1 MTNNKQF
8 DYTKRNFQ
16 EIRTELVDFVKQYYP
31 TIIQD
36 FSDES
41 LGMMLLELVAG
52 VGDIL
57 NQNLDNAF
65 NETQLQSAHLLSSV
79 LNIAKNLGVNVGNVK
94 ASATILDI
102 FVRVPV
108 KGDSYNRAYAPII
121 RQGMRVSGG
130 GQEFET
136 ITETDFTSPF
146 NSQGIPNL
154 RIIPIFNENQV
165 LISYDLVKR
174 EIVLAGKTKIDRR
187 YITIND
193 VKPFMEITLAETDVI
208 NIEGIITQVG
218 NVTDIPTISQFLD
231 EDIQWTEV
239 EYLAQQ
245 YVTVVDNNTSNNK
258 EQYKQNKNKKVTR
271 KFIKEFDQNGNCK
284 LIFGS
289 GSDENKLDEVFSGTS
304 MKNALLSYIDNY
316 ALGEI
321 PKANTTMFIRYRV
334 GGGANSTANAR
345 AITTVTSTDFLI
357 TGDNASVNTQVRQS
371 LRVSNPIPALG
382 GGDRL
387 GIEAVRNLA
396 TYNYS
401 SQNRAVTLTDYNS
414 LVINMPGEFG
424 APFKTTCYLD
434 NNKVIVSILGL
445 DSDGKL
451 SNTSNSMLRNNISNY
466 LSQKRMINDYVEI
479 ADGRIYNLAFE
490 YEILITDSVRNPNEM
505 ATSIINTVKD
515 FFDVNKLEM
524 NTDVYI
530 DDINVKIKENKG
542 VIAIINQTIFNK
554 VGGKYS
560 NNRSSIPLLI
570 PNDENGQLQVFNN
583 ILHSDKDS
591 MFEIKYP
598 NKDIKIIFKRRRDV
612 TIS

>member
-16 EIRTELVDFVKQYYP
+16 EIRNELVDFVKQYYP

-102 FVRVPV
+102 SVRVPV

-130 GQEFET
+130 GQDFET

-154 RIIPIFNENQV
+154 KILPFFNENQV
-165 LISYDLVKR
+165 LIAYDLVKR
-174 EIVLAGKTKIDRR
+174 EIVLAGTTKTDRR

-193 VKPFMEITLAETDVI
+193 IKPFMEVALAETDII
-208 NIEGIITQVG
+208 NIESVITQVG

-231 EDIQWTEV
+231 EDLQWTEV

-345 AITTVTSTDFLI
+345 AITTVTSKDFLI
-357 TGDNASVNTQVRQS
+357 TGDNASVNTQVAQS

-387 GIEAVRNLA
+387 GIEAIRTLA

-445 DSDGKL
+445 DSNGKL

-598 NKDIKIIFKRRRDV
+598 SKDIKIIFKRRRDV